1 MSVGLRKA
9 DRRTK
14 AARGSGATP
23 SFFLSISLPT
33 PANHQPPSID
43 FFLRYRHHRASTST
57 QWPSRNLIIPI
68 EGACLQ
74 HCQLRTQPQWL
85 FRTRPTYQHTRPPRK
100 GPTRPRPQLLKS
112 PNWRML
118 KAKKVYPPPRTRRH
132 RRHRRHRIF
141 CRRPQC
147 PFHRTPNQ

>member
-43 FFLRYRHHRASTST
+43 FFSSLSSSSCEHEYP

-100 GPTRPRPQLLKS
+100 GPTRPRPQLLKN

-118 KAKKVYPPPRTRRH
+118 KVKKVYPPPPPHT